1 MRRDLLLRHDRT
13 VHAKD
18 GGAPLMSEGKRRSG
32 PKTAQQDDFNFND
45 QDENENGLDPMD
57 EANDELGDLEAAG
70 MLLTDFHNKAM
81 ATHES
86 DIAGENDLS
95 TGSPTGPS
103 FLEPSVTYGNGSVA
117 LPQMPWDSLMPHPTL
132 QEQPVYAVME
142 SHSNQLPPI
151 MDHQSPTGDGHHH
164 FGGHMTMS
172 GLATPGAL
180 SPFPSMMGPVSPV
193 DYRRSPGP
201 SQALTVTKAPQ
212 VNADEQCARILENI
226 KRCDSEAALLETFR
240 LPNRTVLNHYLSTY
254 FNLFHHHL
262 PFLHPASF
270 NPTEVAA
277 PLLLAVLSI
286 GALYTFEQD
295 QAFMLHIGSKVLVNQ
310 FLQKEEDFNSRKCP
324 LWTMQATLLNMIFA
338 SWSGDPKGLEW
349 ACSIK
354 SLLANVCLIHAV
366 VENSRC

>member
-1 MRRDLLLRHDRT
+1 
-13 VHAKD
+13 
-18 GGAPLMSEGKRRSG
+18 MSDGKRRSG
-32 PKTAQQDDFNFND
+32 PKTGQQDDLPSPSS
-45 QDENENGLDPMD
+45 QDDMLDTMD
-57 EANDELGDLEAAG
+57 EGVDDLGELEAAG

-81 ATHES
+81 ATHEPEAPAETE
-86 DIAGENDLS
+86 IPPV
-95 TGSPTGPS
+95 SPTGSAFMETP
-103 FLEPSVTYGNGSVA
+103 VA
-117 LPQMPWDSLMPHPTL
+117 LPQMPWESLMPHPTI
-132 QEQPVYAVME
+132 QEHAVYQSLDA
-142 SHSNQLPPI
+142 HPNHLPPI
-151 MDHQSPTGDGHHH
+151 LDHPSPTGEPLPT
-164 FGGHMTMS
+164 F

-180 SPFPSMMGPVSPV
+180 SPFPGMLGPVSPV

-201 SQALTVTKAPQ
+201 SHPLTVTKAPQ
-212 VNADEQCARILENI
+212 LNADEQCARILENI
-226 KRCDSEAALLETFR
+226 KRCDGEAALLETFR

-354 SLLANVCLIHAV
+354 SLLANVSYEREFPHEMMLTFADGGRQPLRIKAPYRSQRRWPS
-366 VENSRC
+366 EAGGMDRG